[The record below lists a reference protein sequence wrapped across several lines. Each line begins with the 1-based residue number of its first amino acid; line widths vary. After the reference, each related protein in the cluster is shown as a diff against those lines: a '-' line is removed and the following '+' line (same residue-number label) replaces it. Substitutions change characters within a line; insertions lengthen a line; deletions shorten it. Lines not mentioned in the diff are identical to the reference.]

1 MFRSFLIFFLSCL
14 EVFGVAPKLLPV
26 FVARVMLNWRGG
38 GGGMRDCKLEVE
50 DVNRELSVEGDRKG
64 GRVAPC

>member
-26 FVARVMLNWRGG
+26 FVARVMLNW
-38 GGGMRDCKLEVE
+38 CKLEVE

>member
-1 MFRSFLIFFLSCL
+1 MFRSFLFFFLSCL

-26 FVARVMLNWRGG
+26 FVARVMLNW
-38 GGGMRDCKLEVE
+38 CKLEVE